1 MESMEK
7 RLMDVIEKMKGVV
20 DHLVKEL
27 NYLDLVSIWKK
38 YKYERNPLFWLQIF
52 SMWWA
57 ILKQ

>member
-38 YKYERNPLFWLQIF
+38 YKHERNPLFWLQIF

>member
-1 MESMEK
+1 
-7 RLMDVIEKMKGVV
+7 MDVIEKMKGVV